1 MKKLAG
7 LIIIL
12 AALVLGGYYVTGYL
26 TEKNIRKNVEA
37 IDKTNASKVAIK
49 EYKRGWFTSDAVFDT
64 QMHFPEQTIS
74 SADGQ
79 VKKIPAQ
86 DYNLELPIRIY
97 HGPVILS
104 HGKVHFGLGYAES
117 VIPFPK
123 QYDADFN
130 TVFTEQSQKPQLDLS
145 LFVNFLNQSTFN
157 AEVPAFNLF
166 GKADNLRI
174 NWLGLDV
181 KNTMTPE
188 MDKLNGGMYLKGV
201 QVSKQDMNADL
212 DKLTVDYDLKLLPS
226 GLYIG
231 RGDFLLPAL
240 KVEAQGKKL
249 IELSN
254 LDFKSGSDIHDNLLN
269 THLDLT
275 LQSLF
280 AQDRSYGPGELKLAI
295 RNLDAD
301 ILARINKQT
310 AGMQN
315 ATDLQRQQALI
326 AVLPE
331 IPKVF
336 AKGAELEIS
345 KFDLKLPQG
354 VMEGNLFIQL
364 PVEDSANPLM
374 MMQKIH
380 GKGHLKVPA
389 AAVREVF
396 QKSVMQQMAKQPE
409 YQQALTQ
416 ELTPPGAT
424 PAPGAEQ
431 LAAMQADKQ
440 LNLLQQNGLVVAQGS
455 DFVLDM
461 TLEQGKLM
469 VNGKP
474 FDASMLKF

>member
-37 IDKTNASKVAIK
+37 IDKTNASKVVIR

-97 HGPVILS
+97 HGPIIFS
-104 HGKVHFGLGYAES
+104 HRKVHFGLGYAES

-123 QYDADFN
+123 QYEADFN
-130 TVFTEQSQKPQLDLS
+130 TLFTEQSQKPYLDLS

-157 AEVPAFNLF
+157 ARVPAFNLF

-201 QVSKQDMNADL
+201 QLSKLDMSAIL
-212 DKLTVDYDLKLLPS
+212 DKVELDYDLHLLPS

-231 RGDFLLPAL
+231 QGNFFLPSL

-249 IELSN
+249 VELSK
-254 LDFKSGSDIHDNLLN
+254 LDFKSGSDIHENLLN
-269 THLDLT
+269 THVDLT
-275 LQSLF
+275 LETLF
-280 AQDRSYGPGELKLAI
+280 AKDKTYGPGELKLAV
-295 RNLDAD
+295 RNLDAEV
-301 ILARINKQT
+301 LARINQQT

-326 AVLPE
+326 TVLPE

-345 KFDLKLPQG
+345 KFNLKLPQG
-354 VMEGNLFIQL
+354 DMEGNLLIQL
-364 PVEDSANPLM
+364 PVDDSANPLM

-389 AAVREVF
+389 AAVRELF
-396 QKSVMQQMAKQPE
+396 QQSVAQQMAKQPE
-409 YQQALTQ
+409 YQQTLTQ
-416 ELTPPGAT
+416 ELSPPGAT
-424 PAPGAEQ
+424 PAPSAEQ

-440 LNLLQQNGLVVAQGS
+440 LTLLQQNGLIVAQGS
-455 DFVLDM
+455 DFVVDM